1 MSSMTNKKS
10 LKTSK
15 ISQSVLL
22 AMTMLASTQAMADTA
37 DKDGNYKNI
46 GDLEIYKLAEGGG
59 ATVTMMLDISGS
71 MTASDTG
78 CDPKKD
84 ARGGAKTYYLT
95 ATDGS
100 RINSFKR
107 EDGTTVDTSKGVLLP
122 YLGCGGPTSRIELL
136 KQSMMDLVYK
146 DGSLANIKLGV
157 GTFPT
162 PMNQM
167 TGRMAIPAK
176 PLTLEHRWDI
186 LNFIASTYT
195 VGATPSAVA
204 YVEAGAYMLGTKTTD
219 LGANKKVIY
228 TVGRSRIINGQ
239 DMQLLYCGSAP
250 LGVTKYTA
258 AGRNPDGSLFG
269 VKPEFAK
276 PFNVNINGETISWY
290 TCNDGSDA
298 TFPPLNWDQRTQSG
312 DQQARFGSW
321 GKLNFNLFPKFD
333 YLAQDLKVTK
343 SAKNSDKSDS
353 NGDYFRLDRGQ
364 LARVSYDFGRM
375 LNYREPTV
383 DGSGFAYSEASTKK
397 SDGNTYQSPIDG
409 NGQCDGYGIYF
420 LTDGEPNMV
429 TDKVLV
435 SANMSLNKS
444 GSYSSSVSKTEFPD
458 GVGNAVLGRQSGY
471 WNFIAS
477 YAKDLRSGNNPLKV
491 NIKTAT
497 VGFGKVFDGAS
508 DRKTLKKIDGKDVQV
523 TDCNAINSQDGKNLC
538 KWGEK
543 GWGYGEGGF
552 LATSNAKAVTDSVI
566 EFAESLNKVI
576 DPSPAGTI
584 SIPRDPLSIS
594 NIQPYAYLPV
604 VEPKP
609 SESPSIWK
617 GNLKKYHTLDGTLY
631 GRDGTTRLYTTST
644 SATSE
649 NTNYPFA
656 INSQAKD
663 IWQEGSGSGS
673 AIEVG
678 GSLNKIP
685 ELQNKT
691 TTRQVF
697 VEVVDTR
704 KQPATKKLQK
714 VSVSNG
720 SVQGLDTLIGYT
732 MRDKAYLMNYLGFA
746 VDTNANYANDAKL
759 IEAVKIAK
767 TTTARNLGGVVH
779 SVPVL
784 ATYKGN
790 IDDVSGNVTSDEDNR
805 DDNIIYG
812 SMDGGLHM
820 VNAKEGVEQFT
831 FIPRAMFENEK
842 QREAMVLDSK
852 SGIKGSPA
860 FGVDAPWMVN
870 ASYKFGNDSIKFD
883 DKKGMYAY
891 GGLRMGGN
899 GIYGLN
905 ITDKAKP
912 QLAFAI
918 NDKTPEF
925 ERMGQIWSKPLVANI
940 KKGNTS
946 QQVLIFGGGYDMCYE
961 DPKFKLDSTT
971 NRDPKCNSKSQVQ
984 GNAIYMI
991 DAKSGALIQKW
1002 DSAKNTNMKHSI
1014 VAEINGLDRNNDGM
1028 IDHLYAADLGGQIF
1042 RVDLRANGTSNVVR
1056 VFDAN
1061 AGISKSDHINFRFY
1075 ERPIVSFYSHNNGR
1089 FAVINVASGDRS
1101 SPLSKNRG
1109 TDTSENTDANRIY
1122 GIFDKDV
1129 ANSER
1134 GGVMA
1139 TNPSYQSKDLNSS
1152 HLQRLDTKKIEKGND
1167 GDRKALLDGMKT
1179 GKKSG
1184 WYYDMIRFAGNIDV
1198 PHLKAVGPGM
1208 VTGSVYYAS
1217 IYSPDYQY
1225 SKGSSCSAGIE
1236 GGTERQMYCLPWGI
1250 CANDNGQLN
1259 AGNSSN
1265 NSFKSKN
1272 GTLGFIKAG
1281 PGIQELTMTTLTKD
1295 KGKSS
1300 PFRAIISHQTTDE
1313 QIKDPKKYDSNVVTG
1328 ADGGFGNPKIKGN
1341 INNGGGSDYLARR
1354 DYLTDSFTLRVQRWY
1369 DLQDAET
1376 K

>member
-22 AMTMLASTQAMADTA
+22 AMTMLASTQAMADTT

-59 ATVTMMLDISGS
+59 ATLTMMLDISGS
-71 MTASDTG
+71 MNSSDSNGQELT
-78 CDPKKD
+78 CSSQFSVAPNPNSIQQE
-84 ARGGAKTYYLT
+84 AKTIYLQDSQGNKVNSYTDAKGNTIDISGGITYTEATCRGEPTRITKMKQAMFALVSGKT
-95 ATDGS
+95 ALDATNK
-100 RINSFKR
+100 I
-107 EDGTTVDTSKGVLLP
+107 
-122 YLGCGGPTSRIELL
+122 
-136 KQSMMDLVYK
+136 
-146 DGSLANIKLGV
+146 GV
-157 GTFPT
+157 GVFPHKL
-162 PMNQM
+162 NAS
-167 TGRMAIPAK
+167 TGAIEVPAK
-176 PLTLEHRWDI
+176 TLDDEHRWRI
-186 LNFIASTYT
+186 LKYIADLEVTA
-195 VGATPSAVA
+195 ATPSVHA
-204 YVEAGAYMLGTKTTD
+204 YAEIGAYMLGTSTATPTTTKD
-219 LGANKKVIY
+219 IMSEVGSLTATGGVY
-228 TVGRSRIINGQ
+228 TLKYCGFSSIINPSGVVQ
-239 DMQLLYCGSAP
+239 NPATTLSFDGKSYSVYSCTNTVDFPYRSKNWASGSFNYTPAYNANANAIDFGLLPAFSA
-250 LGVTKYTA
+250 YF
-258 AGRNPDGSLFG
+258 AGRNSSLMTNSQAKTANWYNNAAAAGATARFLAKHTIQETDNVRSGFG
-269 VKPEFAK
+269 VSHP
-276 PFNVNINGETISWY
+276 
-290 TCNDGSDA
+290 D
-298 TFPPLNWDQRTQSG
+298 
-312 DQQARFGSW
+312 
-321 GKLNFNLFPKFD
+321 
-333 YLAQDLKVTK
+333 
-343 SAKNSDKSDS
+343 
-353 NGDYFRLDRGQ
+353 
-364 LARVSYDFGRM
+364 
-375 LNYREPTV
+375 
-383 DGSGFAYSEASTKK
+383 TKK
-397 SDGNTYQSPIDG
+397 ADGQTYQSPVEAAECS
-409 NGQCDGYGIYF
+409 GQGIYF
-420 LTDGEPNMV
+420 MTDGEPNRSDENLASKMIAKSLGKTSYTAPSYGSTTMEKGV
-429 TDKVLV
+429 ADEVRQTTT
-435 SANMSLNKS
+435 ANGQIFNVDVRYSL
-444 GSYSSSVSKTEFPD
+444 
-458 GVGNAVLGRQSGY
+458 
-471 WNFIAS
+471 WNYMGA
-477 YAKDLRSGNNPLKV
+477 YAKDLRAKSL
-491 NIKTAT
+491 KTAT
-497 VGFGKVFDGAS
+497 LGFGYVFNPANG
-508 DRKTLKKIDGKDVQV
+508 LKYKEAVDSDGKTVR
-523 TDCNAINSQDGKNLC
+523 TIDCENSFSKPDARNLC
-538 KWGEK
+538 RLGAR
-543 GWGYGEGGF
+543 GYGYGEGGF
-552 LATSNAKAVTDSVI
+552 LATSDAKAVTQSVI
-566 EFAESLNKVI
+566 DFAESLNKVI

-631 GRDGTTRLYTTST
+631 GRDGTTRLYVKSN

-663 IWQEGSGSGS
+663 IWQEGNGSGS

-746 VDTNANYANDAKL
+746 VDINANYANDAKL

-820 VNAKEGVEQFT
+820 VNAKDGVEQFT

-870 ASYKFGNDSIKFD
+870 ASYKFGDDSIKFD

-1265 NSFKSKN
+1265 NTFKSKN

-1328 ADGGFGNPKIKGN
+1328 ADGGFGDPKIKGN